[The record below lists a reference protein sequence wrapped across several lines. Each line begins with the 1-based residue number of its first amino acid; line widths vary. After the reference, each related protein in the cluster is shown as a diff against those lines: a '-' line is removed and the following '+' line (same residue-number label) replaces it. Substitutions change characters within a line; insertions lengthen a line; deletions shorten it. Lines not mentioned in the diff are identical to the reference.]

1 MIGDDVD
8 EDNDDD
14 DFDDDDVNN
23 DDDDDFDDD
32 DEAIMI
38 ESNISIIDLPVAS
51 TLFSSKAVLL
61 DSTKW

>member
-14 DFDDDDVNN
+14 DDVNN
-23 DDDDDFDDD
+23 DDDFDDD

-38 ESNISIIDLPVAS
+38 ASQISIIDLPVAS
-51 TLFSSKAVLL
+51 TLFSSKAILL
-61 DSTKW
+61 DSTK